1 MLIFMICVVLFHRQ
15 TVFEHLG
22 SLLGVLV
29 TLDHIIDHHANFM
42 EHWTLYKRLVQ
53 PY

>member
-1 MLIFMICVVLFHRQ
+1 MICVVLFCLQ

>member
-1 MLIFMICVVLFHRQ
+1 MLIFMIFVVLFHLQ